1 MRLFITTLSMFS
13 VISFGYALAGYG
25 GTLFGREA
33 RLDYIIF
40 GLLLGFAFAGT
51 ALWLWYKHRE
61 DFFVEIDESGNTL
74 PSADQT
80 PTITGESRDGCEKLN
95 SGEIN
100 NNADV

>member
-61 DFFVEIDESGNTL
+61 DFFVEIDESGEEN
-74 PSADQT
+74 
-80 PTITGESRDGCEKLN
+80 
-95 SGEIN
+95 GEIN
-100 NNADV
+100 NNADAQHSFNFNFYFKF

>member
-61 DFFVEIDESGNTL
+61 DFFVEIDESGNTI
-74 PSADQT
+74 PSAEQT
-80 PTITGESRDGCEKLN
+80 STLTGEAREN
-95 SGEIN
+95 GESN